1 MFLCKRFLFCSIY
14 NSLDDTCTV
23 PTATLLLLLSVFRSA
38 GCCTVFL
45 LLSIFCWI
53 TSNVTSHHIIP
64 WLRAKAD
71 MSNVKMTDKVQK
83 VQNVSNISNNRPFSK
98 WEKSLKPAYVDSS
111 TTSHMLRCVSVTD
124 SGLSSS
130 TSAS

>member
-1 MFLCKRFLFCSIY
+1 MLCGVS
-14 NSLDDTCTV
+14 STV
-23 PTATLLLLLSVFRSA
+23 H
-38 GCCTVFL
+38 
-45 LLSIFCWI
+45 FCWI